1 MNEEQNVINI
11 YYTKRKDLK
20 YTVNYLDEEMHE
32 ELHEPKVAENQEY
45 EKVIETSK
53 EIIEIDGYEYASCN
67 KESITL
73 VTNEE
78 ENVINIYYTVRT
90 DIKYKVEY
98 YYDGIKEEEAT
109 EENEATFHAIID
121 NYEDKIKENYVLV
134 EEPEEKTVLMEE
146 DEIILEYY
154 YVHISSG
161 VIEKHIDEETG
172 EILYNTAYEGN
183 EGDNYKTGPKE
194 FKGYSL
200 VEEKYPENAEGT
212 MTIEAITVNYY
223 YKKKAEVTIT
233 VKYIDKETNEEIQEN
248 VVITD
253 YEGEEYKTEQK
264 EIEGYEF
271 IKVEGE
277 PKDTTVIGSEIPK
290 TGMMKQV
297 IAVTAVSTMTMVTI
311 ILLIVAL
318 KGIALDKKK
327 RM

>member
-1 MNEEQNVINI
+1 M
-11 YYTKRKDLK
+11 
-20 YTVNYLDEEMHE
+20 
-32 ELHEPKVAENQEY
+32 P
-45 EKVIETSK
+45 SF
-53 EIIEIDGYEYASCN
+53 
-67 KESITL
+67 
-73 VTNEE
+73 
-78 ENVINIYYTVRT
+78 
-90 DIKYKVEY
+90 
-98 YYDGIKEEEAT
+98 
-109 EENEATFHAIID
+109 ENEATFHAIID

-161 VIEKHIDEETG
+161 VIEKH
-172 EILYNTAYEGN
+172 
-183 EGDNYKTGPKE
+183 YKTGPKE

-277 PKDTTVIGSEIPK
+277 PKDTTVIGSEILK